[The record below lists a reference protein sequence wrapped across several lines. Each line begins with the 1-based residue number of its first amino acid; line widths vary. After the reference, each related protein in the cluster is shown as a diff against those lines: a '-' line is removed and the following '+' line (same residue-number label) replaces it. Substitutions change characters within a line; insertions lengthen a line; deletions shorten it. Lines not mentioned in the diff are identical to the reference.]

1 MESKHLVLWFQ
12 AIFLLIYF
20 PCFFCQTSPANC
32 DGGKPFDCGNVRYL
46 SYPFWG
52 GARSSDCG
60 RGQGYKLIC
69 HGGVPMLNISSLTYV
84 VQQINFDGKTLKIAR
99 EDLLTTTC
107 PKIISNTTIDLDLFE
122 YTPESEENNVTL
134 YYDCSDKNGEPGY
147 LETNPNLFSCNGSG
161 AVNLFDVSPAGS
173 GHKITCG
180 ESISVPVS
188 KDDAQ
193 SLKIPTVS
201 PVKNLQ
207 AALASG
213 FSVQWLSDGKER
225 SIPFCNRQ
233 VYGSCTP
240 PLARPCNYQ
249 TRCSTGRGDS
259 IVGPMPPPQGMP
271 PDSIRAPSPESDGND
286 SRTGHGRKRVTEIV
300 LAVVVLLCVT
310 GVIIVFLAIYLFLK
324 RRRPP
329 TGPNKKSN
337 QDVES
342 ILLQHG
348 LLAPKRYKY
357 SEIKKMTK
365 SFNEKLGQ
373 GGYGSV
379 YKGVLPDGTLV
390 AVKVL
395 IEADGNGEEFINEVA
410 SISRTSHVN
419 IVNLLGFSF
428 DRNKRALMYEFMP
441 NKSLDKF
448 INDNNCLDL
457 EKLYEIAVGVA
468 KGLEYL
474 HIGCKT
480 RIVHFDIK
488 PQNILLD
495 EEFCPK
501 ISDFGLAKLCKKKQS
516 ILSVLGT
523 RGTIGYIAPE
533 VFSRNFGGVSY
544 KSDVYSYGMM
554 VLEMAGARKFV
565 ENEAIQSS
573 ENYFPDK
580 IYEEVVLD
588 VTKRLGDFTFEED
601 LEETTKKMFLVGFWC
616 IQTNPSDRPTM
627 SKVLEM
633 LEGSLQ
639 SIQIPPKPVLCTPI
653 LPAQD
658 GSSSFSTYVETENSS
673 NVVTI

>member
-1 MESKHLVLWFQ
+1 
-12 AIFLLIYF
+12 IYF
-20 PCFFCQTSPANC
+20 PCFLSQICN
-32 DGGKPFDCGNVRYL
+32 GVPFDCGNVRYI

-52 GARSSDCG
+52 SARPRSCG
-60 RGQGYKLIC
+60 RSPGYKLIC
-69 HGGVPMLNISSLTYV
+69 DNGLPKLNISSLTYV
-84 VQQINFDGKTLKIAR
+84 VQKINFDDNTLKIAR
-99 EDLLTTTC
+99 EDLLTNTC
-107 PKIISNTTIDLDLFE
+107 PTIIRDTTIDRALFE
-122 YTPESEENNVTL
+122 YTSESEENNVTL
-134 YYDCSDKNGEPGY
+134 YYGCSDKNGETGN
-147 LETNPNLFSCNGSG
+147 LESKPNRFSCDGG
-161 AVNLFDVSPAGS
+161 GVNLFDESPEGP
-173 GHKITCG
+173 GPNITCG
-180 ESISVPVS
+180 ESITVPVS

-193 SLKIPTVS
+193 SLENPTS
-201 PVKNLQ
+201 SSINILQ
-207 AALASG
+207 SALASG
-213 FSVQWLSDGKER
+213 FSVRWLSDGKER
-225 SIPFCNRQ
+225 SIPYCNSQ
-233 VYGSCTP
+233 VYATCLSP
-240 PLARPCNYQ
+240 PR
-249 TRCSTGRGDS
+249 
-259 IVGPMPPPQGMP
+259 
-271 PDSIRAPSPESDGND
+271 
-286 SRTGHGRKRVTEIV
+286 
-300 LAVVVLLCVT
+300 
-310 GVIIVFLAIYLFLK
+310 
-324 RRRPP
+324 
-329 TGPNKKSN
+329 KSN

-357 SEIKKMTK
+357 SEIKKITK

-379 YKGVLPDGTLV
+379 YKGVLSDGTLV

-448 INDNNCLDL
+448 INNNNCLDL

-533 VFSRNFGGVSY
+533 VFSRNFGGVSH

-554 VLEMAGARKFV
+554 VLEMAGARKFAG
-565 ENEAIQSS
+565 NEEVQSS

-580 IYEEVVLD
+580 IYEYVVDATEKANDLIVIDDDDEVA
-588 VTKRLGDFTFEED
+588 R
-601 LEETTKKMFLVGFWC
+601 KMFLIGFWC
-616 IQTNPSDRPTM
+616 IQTTPSDRPSM
-627 SKVLEM
+627 SKVVEM
-633 LEGSLQ
+633 LEGSIE
-639 SIQIPPKPVLCTPI
+639 SIQVPPKPVLCTPTLGKKEI
-653 LPAQD
+653 
-658 GSSSFSTYVETENSS
+658 SSFSVYVETENSDED
-673 NVVTI
+673 

>member
-1 MESKHLVLWFQ
+1 

-259 IVGPMPPPQGMP
+259 IVGPMPPPQGFKVY
-271 PDSIRAPSPESDGND
+271 ICREKA
-286 SRTGHGRKRVTEIV
+286 
-300 LAVVVLLCVT
+300 
-310 GVIIVFLAIYLFLK
+310 
-324 RRRPP
+324 RRPP

-658 GSSSFSTYVETENSS
+658 VNTTS
-673 NVVTI
+673 